1 MADIDIKGIGF
12 AVKDIVFG
20 IGAAA
25 AGAVGGQAGASGV
38 AKAGEGIDKV
48 VAMATGEDSRGHRFD
63 RADYGAKPVNPAGRP
78 VAPAPAV
85 PTDKEE
91 AIAHLGSLG
100 WSPAQAAQILAGPS
114 QGGMAQI
121 APPEVTAMSDAQA
134 QASADAKPVR
144 MVDGR
149 RLPTKSPA

>member
-20 IGAAA
+20 VATAA
-25 AGAVGGQAGASGV
+25 AGAVGGQAGAAGV
-38 AKAGEGIDKV
+38 AKAGDGIDKV
-48 VAMATGEDSRGHRFD
+48 VAMATGEDSRAHRFD
-63 RADYGAKPVNPAGRP
+63 RADYAARPVNPAVRP
-78 VAPAPAV
+78 ATPAPAA

-91 AIAHLGSLG
+91 AVAHLASLG
-100 WSPAQAAQILAGPS
+100 WSPAEAAQILAGPS

-121 APPEVTAMSDAQA
+121 ALTEATALSDAQA
-134 QASADAKPVR
+134 SAEAKPVR
-144 MVDGR
+144 IVDGR